1 MFLSVFY
8 ILEEKAFGSTVLPE
22 KAMIESACDL
32 RRSSKTFNTFSGP
45 AFETVWCFFAFAN
58 QWCTFAVHSV
68 MCNWKGKVGIKIETH
83 SILPPLK
90 SFKLKW
96 AWNSTMV

>member
-45 AFETVWCFFAFAN
+45 AFETVWWFCF
-58 QWCTFAVHSV
+58 CKPMVHICSTFCDVQLESERRTQ
-68 MCNWKGKVGIKIETH
+68 C
-83 SILPPLK
+83 
-90 SFKLKW
+90 
-96 AWNSTMV
+96 

>member
-32 RRSSKTFNTFSGP
+32 RDLPKP
-45 AFETVWCFFAFAN
+45 
-58 QWCTFAVHSV
+58 
-68 MCNWKGKVGIKIETH
+68 
-83 SILPPLK
+83 SILSPVLLLK
-90 SFKLKW
+90 QCGVFCFCKPMVHIC
-96 AWNSTMV
+96 STFCDVQLVRESRSQY

>member
-32 RRSSKTFNTFSGP
+32 SRSSKTFNTFSGP
-45 AFETVWCFFAFAN
+45 AFETVCCFLLLQTNGAHL
-58 QWCTFAVHSV
+58 QY
-68 MCNWKGKVGIKIETH
+68 
-83 SILPPLK
+83 IL
-90 SFKLKW
+90 
-96 AWNSTMV
+96 